1 MILAS
6 IIILGVA
13 GFLFWFW
20 KRGLLLLAER
30 NATQTLDKLL
40 FPEGDVHRE
49 KIIESMIKITKGKYS
64 QELLMDYFLKIKGLQ
79 VINLY
84 DPVNFW
90 TRKYLMTPTKL
101 RLNYFEQVRFYETF
115 LNYPEVIGKVI
126 KNNEK
131 AEVKT
136 YIEAE
141 NTSEVFYKTKQLSKK
156 FA

>member
-1 MILAS
+1 MILTS
-6 IIILGVA
+6 IFILGVT

-20 KRGLLLLAER
+20 KRGLLLLAEK
-30 NATQTLDKLL
+30 NATKTLDKLL
-40 FPEGDVHRE
+40 FPGGDGHRE
-49 KIIESMIKITKGKYS
+49 KIIESMKTITKSKYS
-64 QELLMDYFLKIKGLQ
+64 EELLMDYFLKIKGLQ

-131 AEVKT
+131 AEVKN
-136 YIEAE
+136 YIKA
-141 NTSEVFYKTKQLSKK
+141 NTSEIFYKAKQLSKK

>member
-6 IIILGVA
+6 ILVLGIAV
-13 GFLFWFW
+13 FLFWFW
-20 KRGLLLLAER
+20 KKGLLLLAER
-30 NATQTLDKLL
+30 NATKTLDRIL
-40 FPEGDVHRE
+40 FPGGEEHRE
-49 KIIESMIKITKGKYS
+49 KIIESMVKITKGKYPK
-64 QELLMDYFLKIKGLQ
+64 ELLIDYFLKIKGLQ

-126 KNNEK
+126 KNDDK
-131 AEVKT
+131 AENST
-136 YIEAE
+136 YIKN
-141 NTSEVFYKTKQLSKK
+141 NTSEELFKAKQLTKK